1 MKVLV
6 VDDSYVIRRIL
17 VGMLQHE
24 CGVKDIVQ
32 AADGAEALAV
42 WEANELALVLLDC
55 NMPKLSGID
64 VLKGIRA
71 IDRRLPVIMITTEA
85 ERARIVEAI
94 SLGATDYIVKP
105 FSEKTVVKK
114 VKGVLAGKH

>member
-1 MKVLV
+1 VKVLV

-24 CGVKDIVQ
+24 CGVTDIVQ

-42 WEANELALVLLDC
+42 WEQSQLDLVLLDC

-71 IDRRLPVIMITTEA
+71 VDRRLPIIMITTEA

-114 VKGVLAGKH
+114 VMGVLAGKR